1 MKKVSISLL
10 CLVCILLASVAALN
24 AQSSRLGIQGILK
37 KANGSAV
44 DDGAYSLTFRLYDV
58 ASGGTALWTET
69 QSSVAV
75 ASGIYTATLGSV
87 TALNIPFDKTYYLGV
102 TVGATTEMQPR
113 TQLTTAP
120 YALSLIGNTNQF
132 PSSGT
137 VKADNITVTGKMGVG
152 TTALPPAAGQPGGVT
167 MWVDGGIRVNGGAPA
182 TNNTT
187 NRGYTFVNNSGDNDS
202 GLFSTGDG
210 VVSLYANAT
219 EYLKVSATSPQVNIK
234 GNGLVDNSLT
244 IADQLSVNG
253 RVSTNLNMNNGKAI
267 GYFNGNGT
275 WTDWRLVDRYD
286 FSGGVDGWVGTSTLI
301 GTTAATIENVS
312 YGTFNGNVIRPSG
325 NSNTPVLK
333 KAVDLSGVGSY
344 TAVKIIFKYY
354 FTDSWDGA
362 GAPDLGFAGFATDLN
377 ATNPV
382 ICWSSM
388 NQYYANGS
396 PTATSYTG
404 TNTSSDAA
412 IIGQMVANT
421 SATSFYIFAGMKSDE
436 ATGNERFAISNVEVW
451 VR

>member
-1 MKKVSISLL
+1 M
-10 CLVCILLASVAALN
+10 
-24 AQSSRLGIQGILK
+24 
-37 KANGSAV
+37 
-44 DDGAYSLTFRLYDV
+44 
-58 ASGGTALWTET
+58 
-69 QSSVAV
+69 
-75 ASGIYTATLGSV
+75 
-87 TALNIPFDKTYYLGV
+87 
-102 TVGATTEMQPR
+102 
-113 TQLTTAP
+113 
-120 YALSLIGNTNQF
+120 
-132 PSSGT
+132 
-137 VKADNITVTGKMGVG
+137 
-152 TTALPPAAGQPGGVT
+152 
-167 MWVDGGIRVNGGAPA
+167 
-182 TNNTT
+182 
-187 NRGYTFVNNSGDNDS
+187 
-202 GLFSTGDG
+202 
-210 VVSLYANAT
+210 
-219 EYLKVSATSPQVNIK
+219 
-234 GNGLVDNSLT
+234 
-244 IADQLSVNG
+244 
-253 RVSTNLNMNNGKAI
+253 
-267 GYFNGNGT
+267 
-275 WTDWRLVDRYD
+275 TDWRLVDRYD

-354 FTDSWDGA
+354 FTDDWDGA